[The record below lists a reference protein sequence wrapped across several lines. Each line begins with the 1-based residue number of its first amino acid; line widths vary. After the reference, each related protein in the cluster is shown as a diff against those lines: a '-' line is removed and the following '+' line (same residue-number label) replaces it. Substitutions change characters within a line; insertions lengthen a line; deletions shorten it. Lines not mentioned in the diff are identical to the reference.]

1 MAGILPRIAE
11 QKTIKMKKYV
21 ISFAFALFAFTA
33 AHAQIEFSKGSF
45 AEIKSKAAEEKK
57 IIFVDAYAVWC
68 GPCRWMEAN
77 VFTKDEVGS
86 FYNEHFINYKF
97 DMEKG
102 EGRAFA
108 KKYAVRNYPTYLF
121 LDAEGNVIHRAI
133 GSRSA
138 EEFIKLGKTAL
149 EKSRK

>member
-1 MAGILPRIAE
+1 
-11 QKTIKMKKYV
+11 MKKYV
-21 ISFAFALFAFTA
+21 ISFAFTLFALTA
-33 AHAQIEFSKGSF
+33 AHAQIEFSKGTFSD
-45 AEIKSKAAEEKK
+45 IKAKAAEENK

-77 VFTKDEVGS
+77 VFTKKEVGD

-102 EGRAFA
+102 EGKDFA
-108 KKYAVRNYPTYLF
+108 RKYTIRNYPTYLF
-121 LDAEGNVIHRAI
+121 LDAEGNLIHRAI

-138 EEFIKLGKTAL
+138 EEFVKLGKTAVG
-149 EKSRK
+149 KAGNK

>member
-1 MAGILPRIAE
+1 M
-11 QKTIKMKKYV
+11 
-21 ISFAFALFAFTA
+21 ISFAFALFAITA
-33 AHAQIEFSKGSF
+33 AQAQIEFSKGSF
-45 AEIKSKAAEEKK
+45 ADIKAKAADENK

-77 VFTKDEVGS
+77 VFTKKEVGD
-86 FYNEHFINYKF
+86 FYNEHFVNYKF

-121 LDAEGNVIHRAI
+121 LDAEGNIIHRAI

-138 EEFIKLGKTAL
+138 AEFIKLGRTAI
-149 EKSRK
+149 EKSKKK